1 MEMQVG
7 DVLKTAS
14 DTNLLYEWVNYR
26 PNINFKEGIENLL
39 HGIKSFIYKL

>member
-26 PNINFKEGIENLL
+26 PNINFKEGIRE
-39 HGIKSFIYKL
+39 FIAWYKKFYL